1 MSSLPI
7 SQKYQ
12 QEIAPK
18 IAWANKIVRTYWDVK
33 NVYTKRILA
42 EYSRT
47 IDKEDTEF
55 YFKKI
60 PISLLSADGNQ
71 RDAMRKKPFLESLRK
86 DGVTFKEKNG
96 NLVTFSIFR
105 GKITFNKAEDCFEV
119 CPNQDLKD
127 YFFGLQNKITILEYN
142 EYMKLPSNK
151 YQTMYE
157 VLKSYSHKQPEMIEW
172 EKGVFVPGLIEKID
186 TLHFYLGSSD
196 TDRGNFAAFKR
207 GFLKP
212 MRDYMLKHTE
222 LYFEFKP
229 YRQHGA
235 KYTHIMFIFDTVE
248 NLKKKQQAAAEQKQ
262 KAENLKVLAEIQAAA
277 EAQEA
282 AEILKPLNSLDAMEI
297 AAVQRKIEREKA
309 EEE

>member
-1 MSSLPI
+1 MSSELVTQP
-7 SQKYQ
+7 Q
-12 QEIAPK
+12 QAVEQF
-18 IAWANKIVRTYWDVK
+18 AWANKIVRTYWDVK
-33 NVYTKRILA
+33 NLYTKRIIA

-60 PISLLSADGNQ
+60 PISALSESGKE
-71 RDAMRKKPFLESLRK
+71 RDKMREKKFLESLRK
-86 DGVTFKEKNG
+86 DGVTFREKNG

-119 CPNQDLKD
+119 CPNQDLRD
-127 YFFGLQNKITILEYN
+127 YFFGLRGKMTLMEYG
-142 EYMKLPSNK
+142 EYMKLPSRK

-157 VLKSYSHKQPEMIEW
+157 VLKSYSHKPPHIVDWDDEKLPGYKEDIE
-172 EKGVFVPGLIEKID
+172 
-186 TLHFYLGSSD
+186 TLHFYLGSSEA
-196 TDRGNFAAFKR
+196 DRHNYTHFR
-207 GFLKP
+207 DHFLIP

-222 LYFEFKP
+222 LYFEYKP
-229 YRQHGA
+229 YKVKGR

-309 EEE
+309 EED

>member
-1 MSSLPI
+1 MEAITKQP
-7 SQKYQ
+7 Q
-12 QEIAPK
+12 QAVEQF
-18 IAWANKIVRTYWDVK
+18 AWANKIVRTYWDVK

-60 PISLLSADGNQ
+60 PISVLTEKGEV
-71 RDAMRKKPFLESLRK
+71 RDAMRQKKFLESLRK

-157 VLKSYSHKQPEMIEW
+157 VLKSYSHKQMQLVEW
-172 EKGVFVPGLIEKID
+172 DENTRIPGYSERLE
-186 TLHFYLGSSD
+186 TLHFYLGSCTTSQK
-196 TDRGNFAAFKR
+196 NYAAFAR
-207 GFLKP
+207 DFLKP

-222 LYFEFKP
+222 LFFDFKP
-229 YRQHGA
+229 YRAGKR
-235 KYTHIMFIFDTVE
+235 KYTHVMFIFDTVE

-309 EEE
+309 EED